1 MRRSANHYL
10 RHSDATMTT
19 MRQVMLTLGF
29 SMMLVTVAAA
39 QQSLPTISVKSGVIR
54 NLQEKSS
61 DLPKY
66 ASSTEVQLDSRLATV
81 YSGLIAISG
90 AFYVGYWNDGISKIS
105 KTCIDCITYSY
116 RSYTAGMRFY
126 ANPHAFPLDLFTG
139 LSYHF
144 IRTNYVGGRSLSGQ
158 ADDDFWDGGATLEA
172 GIRIV
177 IPVVDHLAVN
187 GEVQTFIAPWSN
199 SSRGSRYAKQP
210 SVKLGV
216 SYSL

>member
-1 MRRSANHYL
+1 
-10 RHSDATMTT
+10 MTT

-54 NLQEKSS
+54 NLQEKSF

-81 YSGLIAISG
+81 YSGLIAING

-105 KTCIDCITYSY
+105 KTCMDCITYSY

-144 IRTNYVGGRSLSGQ
+144 LQVHYVGGAGV
-158 ADDDFWDGGATLEA
+158 DGRPGTDYRDRFGTWEA
-172 GIRIV
+172 GIRLV
-177 IPVVDHLAVN
+177 IPFADRLAVN
-187 GEVQTFIAPWSN
+187 GEFQAYIPL
-199 SSRGSRYAKQP
+199 SRHNRYRVRP
-210 SVKLGV
+210 SVKLGA